1 MAKIWPV
8 KYKPHLPSVDVAA
21 VRPKV
26 LILLLLLLHYKIHH
40 ECKDGIEK
48 FVLRISYWHYN
59 LNKRQVSSRK
69 SKVVHD
75 SNILRSHCVF
85 KIIIYT

>member
-1 MAKIWPV
+1 MAKIWPG
-8 KYKPHLPSVDVAA
+8 KYKPHLPPVDVAA

-26 LILLLLLLHYKIHH
+26 LILLLLLHYKIHH

-48 FVLRISYWHYN
+48 SVPRISYWHYN

-69 SKVVHD
+69 SKVVDD